1 MPRYANALRPGRHD
15 PMKIG
20 VSGWR
25 LSGQSLGVSRY
36 IEYVLENW
44 QGLVEAQDEVTV
56 YACAPLSEER
66 RRKCGRFAVETVTPR
81 LTNALWE
88 NLLLPTRA
96 KGLDVLFCPS
106 YTAPLTYRG
115 KTVVAIHS
123 ADEAGKRFPS
133 LRALPFELKYKWS
146 AKLADRV
153 IVNAH
158 SVKQGIVDSYG
169 IPPGKIDVVHLA
181 ADAAFR
187 PLDDENL
194 RRETR
199 RRFLGSDRPFI
210 VFVGGMSR
218 RRNVPMLMEALS
230 ILRKSDG
237 IPHALLL
244 VGPNR
249 AGLPLERLARELG
262 IEDSL
267 VHTVGHFA
275 SHHELVALYNA
286 ADVYVLPSESEGFSL
301 TLIEAMSCGTPVI
314 TTNRAALGE
323 VAHGHALTMDEPT
336 VGNLVTALRQV
347 LGDAAFRRALG
358 ERCLKRA
365 QDFSWQKTAARTLEI
380 LRQVGAH

>member
-1 MPRYANALRPGRHD
+1 
-15 PMKIG
+15 MKIG
-20 VSGWR
+20 VSAWR

-44 QGLVEAQDEVTV
+44 QSLVGREDEVTV
-56 YACAPLSEER
+56 FACAPLGEER
-66 RRKCGRFAVETVTPR
+66 RRKCGSFAVRTVTPR

-88 NLLLPTRA
+88 NLLLPRRA
-96 KGLDVLFCPS
+96 EGLDVLFCPS
-106 YTAPLTYRG
+106 YTAPLAYRG
-115 KTVVAIHS
+115 RSVVAIHS
-123 ADEAGKRFPS
+123 ADEAGKRFPG
-133 LRALPFELKYKWS
+133 LRALPYELKYRLS
-146 AKLADRV
+146 ARKADRV

-169 IPPGKIDVVHLA
+169 IAPGKIDVVHLA

-187 PLDDENL
+187 PLGDEES

-218 RRNVPMLMEALS
+218 RRNVPMLLEAFS
-230 ILRKSDG
+230 ILRKRDG
-237 IPHALLL
+237 IAHAVLL

-249 AGLPLERLARELG
+249 AGIPLQRLARDLG
-262 IEDSL
+262 IEDSV

-275 SHHELVALYNA
+275 SHAELVALYNA

-323 VAHGHALTMDEPT
+323 VAHGHAHTMEEPT
-336 VGNLVTALRQV
+336 VGNLVAALRQV
-347 LGDAAFRRALG
+347 LGDEGYRRSLG
-358 ERCLKRA
+358 ERCLRRSR
-365 QDFSWQKTAARTLEI
+365 DFSWRKTAQRTLEI
-380 LRQVGAH
+380 LREVGAR